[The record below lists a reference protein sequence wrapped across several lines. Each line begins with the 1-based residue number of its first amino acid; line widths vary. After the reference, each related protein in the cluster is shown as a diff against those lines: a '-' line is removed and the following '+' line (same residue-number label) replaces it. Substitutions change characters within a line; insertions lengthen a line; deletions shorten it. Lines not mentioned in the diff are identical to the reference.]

1 MKGKKEFTAQV
12 YTKAVNTPKCAKNV
26 VFAPQ
31 MALDYF
37 YKMLGMINGL
47 SSKSCGCMR
56 VHGKAIEL
64 TAVNSQRLVIWTI
77 NSKGMH
83 P

>member
-31 MALDYF
+31 MALDIYH
-37 YKMLGMINGL
+37 KILGRI
-47 SSKSCGCMR
+47 
-56 VHGKAIEL
+56 
-64 TAVNSQRLVIWTI
+64 
-77 NSKGMH
+77 
-83 P
+83 

>member
-37 YKMLGMINGL
+37 YKMLA
-47 SSKSCGCMR
+47 R
-56 VHGKAIEL
+56 Y
-64 TAVNSQRLVIWTI
+64 
-77 NSKGMH
+77 
-83 P
+83 